1 MALRD
6 IRTKGDPVLAKIC
19 RKVEKFDDRLKV
31 LVEDMIETMYD
42 ADGVGLAAPQI
53 GILRSV
59 AVVDIY
65 DDNGPWVL
73 INPVIVEADGE
84 QFGQEGCLSIPGYVG
99 NVMRPNHII
108 VEAQDVEGKK
118 IRIEAEEFFARAIC
132 HELDHLKGVL
142 FDEKAVDL
150 EEV

>member
-1 MALRD
+1 MAIRE
-6 IRTKGDPVLAKIC
+6 IRTKGDPILGKVC

-31 LVEDMIETMYD
+31 LVEDMIETMYA

-53 GILRSV
+53 GVLRSV

-73 INPVIVEADGE
+73 INPVIIEADGE
-84 QFGQEGCLSIPGYVG
+84 QFGQEGCLSIPGMVG
-99 NVMRPNHII
+99 NVMRPNHVVI
-108 VEAQDVEGKK
+108 ESQDLAGKK
-118 IRIEAEEFFARAIC
+118 VTIEADEFFARAIC